1 MKKIYKEDF
10 SGVIVFLFFVACTI
24 AYFSLYKMLGKQF
37 TDLITSTV
45 FVVCFSVIY
54 IITIL
59 LD

>member
-1 MKKIYKEDF
+1 MRKIYKEDF

-24 AYFSLYKMLGKQF
+24 AYFSLYKMFGKQF
-37 TDLITSTV
+37 TDLIITTIL
-45 FVVCFSVIY
+45 VVCFSVVY